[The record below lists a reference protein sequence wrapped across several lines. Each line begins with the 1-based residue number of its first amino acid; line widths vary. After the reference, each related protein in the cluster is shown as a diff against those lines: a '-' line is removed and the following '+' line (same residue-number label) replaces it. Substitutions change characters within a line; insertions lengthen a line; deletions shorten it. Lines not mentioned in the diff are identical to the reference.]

1 MSADRGAP
9 RDPAH
14 TGFALTTRLR
24 LTLLYTSISIL
35 SVVAIF
41 ALTFFSLYRTLQQD
55 DLREMQNRLLS
66 YWAQFQTG
74 GVDLLRDEIGV
85 DNLLVGERPF
95 FVRVADADNETVL
108 FSYPR
113 VWQSFN
119 FDRLERIELEP
130 NKIHVLRSNE
140 HDYLVEV
147 SGIWLSEQYFLQLGL
162 SDQNRQRLMGLFQR
176 NFLLI
181 AAAVAVA
188 AFVVGLVTATRA
200 LRPISRVTAVARQII
215 DTGRLD
221 ARVEQGTGGRELT
234 QLVDVINAMLGT
246 IERLVDGMRN
256 TVDMVAHDLRT
267 PITRLRARAE
277 LALRSGDAADTEA
290 ALAETVEQSDEIL
303 RMVNTLLDITEAES
317 GVMQLSTEPVSLP
330 AVLEEVRDLY
340 EMVAEDRGIT
350 LRIDVSG
357 RREHAG
363 RHAESA
369 PPEEPVVHADR
380 LRLRQVVANL
390 VDNAVKYCREGG
402 LVTLSARTLP
412 ADAGSEATP
421 GGRVVEIGVS
431 DTGPGLSET
440 ERERVWD
447 RMYRGP
453 IQPNQRG
460 LGLGLSLVRAI
471 VQAHNGS
478 VDVESTPGTGSRFAV
493 RIPQESSRSI

>member
-1 MSADRGAP
+1 MTGDHHERG
-9 RDPAH
+9 
-14 TGFALTTRLR
+14 GFGLTTRLR

-55 DLREMQNRLLS
+55 DMREMQNRLLS

-74 GVDLLRDEIGV
+74 GVDLLQDEIGV

-95 FVRVADADNETVL
+95 FVRVADTDNATVF

-119 FDRLERIELEP
+119 FDRLERMELEP
-130 NKIHVLRSNE
+130 NQIRVLRSDE
-140 HDYLVEV
+140 HDYTVEV

-162 SDQNRQRLMGLFQR
+162 SDQNRQRLMALFQR

-181 AAAVAVA
+181 AAVVA
-188 AFVVGLVTATRA
+188 ATGFVVGLVTATRA
-200 LRPISRVTAVARQII
+200 LRPISRVTAVARQIV

-234 QLVDVINAMLGT
+234 QLVDVINEMLGT
-246 IERLVDGMRN
+246 IARLVDGMRN

-277 LALRSGDAADTEA
+277 LALRSGDASETEA
-290 ALAETVEQSDEIL
+290 ALVETVEQSDEIL

-317 GVMQLSTEPVSLP
+317 GVMQLSPETVELT
-330 AVLEEVRDLY
+330 ALLAEVRELY
-340 EMVAEDRGIT
+340 EMVAEERGIT
-350 LRIDVSG
+350 LRLDV
-357 RREHAG
+357 
-363 RHAESA
+363 
-369 PPEEPVVHADR
+369 PEPVSVEADR

-390 VDNAVKYCREGG
+390 VDNAVKYCRQDG
-402 LVTLSARTLP
+402 LVTLTAGTVSDGSA
-412 ADAGSEATP
+412 
-421 GGRVVEIGVS
+421 VELAVR
-431 DTGPGLSET
+431 DTGPGLSAT

-453 IQPNQRG
+453 IQPDQRG
-460 LGLGLSLVRAI
+460 LGLGLSLVRA
-471 VQAHNGS
+471 VVEAHNGS
-478 VDVESTPGTGSRFAV
+478 VDVESTPGQGSRFSV
-493 RIPQESSRSI
+493 RLPR

>member
-1 MSADRGAP
+1 MTDDHSP
-9 RDPAH
+9 RS
-14 TGFALTTRLR
+14 GFGLTTRLR
-24 LTLLYTSISIL
+24 LTVLYTSISIF

-55 DLREMQNRLLS
+55 DMREMQNRLLS

-95 FVRVADADNETVL
+95 FVRVADTDNETVF

-119 FDRLERIELEP
+119 FDRLERMELEP
-130 NKIHVLRSNE
+130 NRIRVLRSDE
-140 HDYLVEV
+140 YDYTVEV

-176 NFLLI
+176 NFLVI
-181 AAAVAVA
+181 AAVVALA
-188 AFVVGLVTATRA
+188 GFGVGLVTATRA
-200 LRPISRVTAVARQII
+200 LRPISRVTAVARQIV

-221 ARVEQGTGGRELT
+221 ARVEQGTGGRELK
-234 QLVDVINAMLGT
+234 QLVDVINAMLGR

-277 LALRSGDAADTEA
+277 LALRSGDATDTEA
-290 ALAETVEQSDEIL
+290 ALVETVEQSDEIL
-303 RMVNTLLDITEAES
+303 RLVNTLLDITEAES
-317 GVMQLSTEPVSLP
+317 GVMQLSREQVEL
-330 AVLEEVRDLY
+330 AALLAEVRDLY

-350 LRIDVSG
+350 LRLD
-357 RREHAG
+357 
-363 RHAESA
+363 A
-369 PPEEPVVHADR
+369 PEALSVEADR

-390 VDNAVKYCREGG
+390 VDNAVKYCREDG
-402 LVTLSARTLP
+402 LVTLSAREVG
-412 ADAGSEATP
+412 DE
-421 GGRVVEIGVS
+421 VELAVS
-431 DTGPGLSET
+431 DTGAGLSDT

-453 IQPNQRG
+453 IQPDQRG
-460 LGLGLSLVRAI
+460 LGLGLSLVRAV
-471 VQAHNGS
+471 VQAHNGE
-478 VDVESTPGTGSRFAV
+478 VEVESTPGQGSRFSV
-493 RIPQESSRSI
+493 RLPR

>member
-1 MSADRGAP
+1 MNET
-9 RDPAH
+9 RDPR
-14 TGFALTTRLR
+14 TGFGLTTRLR
-24 LTLLYTSISIL
+24 LTLLYTGISIL

-55 DLREMQNRLLS
+55 DMREMQNRLLS

-95 FVRVADADNETVL
+95 FVRVADQDNETVF

-119 FDRLERIELEP
+119 FDRLERMQLEP
-130 NKIHVLRSNE
+130 NQIRVLRSDE
-140 HDYLVEV
+140 YDYTVEV
-147 SGIWLSEQYFLQLGL
+147 SGIWLSERYFLQLGL

-181 AAAVAVA
+181 AAVVAVA

-200 LRPISRVTAVARQII
+200 LRPISRVTAVARRIV

-234 QLVDVINAMLGT
+234 QLVDVINAMLGK

-277 LALRSGDAADTEA
+277 LALRSGDAADSET
-290 ALAETVEQSDEIL
+290 ALVETVEQSDEIL

-317 GVMQLSTEPVSLP
+317 GVMHLSPESVELSQLLT
-330 AVLEEVRDLY
+330 EVRDLY
-340 EMVAEDRGIT
+340 EMVAEERGIT
-350 LRIDVSG
+350 VRLDV
-357 RREHAG
+357 
-363 RHAESA
+363 
-369 PPEEPVVHADR
+369 PEPVSVEADR

-390 VDNAVKYCREGG
+390 VDNAVKYCRQDG
-402 LVTLSARTLP
+402 LVTLSAHRLSDHAVAGP
-412 ADAGSEATP
+412 AA
-421 GGRVVEIGVS
+421 VELAVS

-440 ERERVWD
+440 ERERVWE

-453 IQPNQRG
+453 IQPDQRG

-471 VQAHNGS
+471 VQAHQGS
-478 VDVESTPGTGSRFAV
+478 VDVQSTAGKGARFTV
-493 RIPQESSRSI
+493 RLPMSEEG

>member
-1 MSADRGAP
+1 MSRDQTDRLNGG
-9 RDPAH
+9 DH
-14 TGFALTTRLR
+14 IGFALTTRLR

-74 GVDLLRDEIGV
+74 GIELLQEEIGV

-95 FVRVADADNETVL
+95 FVRVADTENDTVL

-113 VWQSFN
+113 VWQSFS
-119 FDRLERIELEP
+119 FDRLERMELEP
-130 NKIHVLRSNE
+130 NEIRVLRSEE
-140 HDYLVEV
+140 HDYTVEV
-147 SGIWLSEQYFLQLGL
+147 SGIWLSEEYFLQLGL
-162 SDQNRQRLMGLFQR
+162 SDENRQRLMGLFQR

-181 AAAVAVA
+181 AAVVAVA
-188 AFVVGLVTATRA
+188 GFSVGLLIATRA
-200 LRPISRVTAVARQII
+200 LRPISRVTAVARRIV

-246 IERLVDGMRN
+246 IQRLVDGMRN

-277 LALRSGDAADTEA
+277 LALRSGDVADTEA

-303 RMVNTLLDITEAES
+303 RMINTLLDITEAES
-317 GVMQLSTEPVSLP
+317 GVMHLSPERVLLP
-330 AVLEEVRDLY
+330 ELLEEVRDLY

-350 LRIDVSG
+350 LRLDVP
-357 RREHAG
+357 RQPEQP
-363 RHAESA
+363 SA
-369 PPEEPVVHADR
+369 LFVQGDR

-390 VDNAVKYCREGG
+390 VDNAVKYCRQDG
-402 LVTLSARTLP
+402 LVTLSARTLTPDSRANAP
-412 ADAGSEATP
+412 A
-421 GGRVVEIGVS
+421 GGRVAEIAVS

-460 LGLGLSLVRAI
+460 LGLGLSLVRAV
-471 VQAHNGS
+471 VQAHDGS
-478 VDVESTPGTGSRFAV
+478 VDVQSTPGTGSRFAV
-493 RIPQESSRSI
+493 RLPQEPPRTI

>member
-1 MSADRGAP
+1 
-9 RDPAH
+9 
-14 TGFALTTRLR
+14 
-24 LTLLYTSISIL
+24 LLYTSISIL

-55 DLREMQNRLLS
+55 DMREMQNRLLS

-74 GVDLLRDEIGV
+74 GVDLLRDEVGV
-85 DNLLVGERPF
+85 NNLLVGERPF
-95 FVRVADADNETVL
+95 FVRVADRENETVF

-119 FDRLERIELEP
+119 FDRLERLELEP
-130 NKIHVLRSNE
+130 NQIRVLRSDE
-140 HDYLVEV
+140 FDYRVEV

-162 SDQNRQRLMGLFQR
+162 SDENRQRLMGLFQR

-181 AAAVAVA
+181 ATAVAVA
-188 AFVVGLVTATRA
+188 GFAVGLVTATRA
-200 LRPISRVTAVARQII
+200 LRPISRVTAVARRIV

-234 QLVDVINAMLGT
+234 QLVDVINAMLGK
-246 IERLVDGMRN
+246 IERLVDGMRD

-303 RMVNTLLDITEAES
+303 RIVNTLLDITEAES
-317 GVMQLSTEPVSLP
+317 GVMHLSPEPVPLP
-330 AVLEEVRDLY
+330 ELLTEVRDLY
-340 EMVAEDRGIT
+340 EMVAEERGIT
-350 LRIDVSG
+350 LRLEVSDPSG
-357 RREHAG
+357 QQ
-363 RHAESA
+363 AEQLT
-369 PPEEPVVHADR
+369 VQADR

-390 VDNAVKYCREGG
+390 VDNAVKYCREDG
-402 LVTLSARTLP
+402 LVTLGARAVPDESAMEL
-412 ADAGSEATP
+412 S
-421 GGRVVEIGVS
+421 VS

-453 IQPNQRG
+453 IQPSQRG

-471 VQAHNGS
+471 VHAHNGS
-478 VDVESTPGTGSRFAV
+478 VDVQSTLGKGARFAV
-493 RIPQESSRSI
+493 RLPVGGPDSGARR